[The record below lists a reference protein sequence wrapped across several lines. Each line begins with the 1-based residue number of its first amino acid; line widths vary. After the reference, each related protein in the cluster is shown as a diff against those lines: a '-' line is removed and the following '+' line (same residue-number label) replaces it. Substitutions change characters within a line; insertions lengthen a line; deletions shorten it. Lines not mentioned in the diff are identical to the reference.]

1 MRLSAAVVLLVGA
14 SAMAQMAFQ
23 AASPSYNGQNV
34 SAISLIANPHR
45 DLQTLYP
52 LVTQK
57 AGEPYS
63 QEKIEA
69 DAKTLQQAGHFP
81 EVKAAVVPEVGG
93 LRVLFLLEP
102 AYYLGIVEFPEA
114 TKLFSYTRLLQVA
127 NLSDEDPYDPSRIP
141 DALSALRD
149 FFHRNGYFQAEV
161 HGEPAIDDAHE
172 LVNVTFAI
180 RVGKR
185 AKISTVNINGAED
198 GERLR
203 LLHAVHSLRARLSRG
218 LLKAGKPYS
227 RERLSAATTLI
238 KKALTGQ

>member
-1 MRLSAAVVLLVGA
+1 MRLSAAVVLLVSA
-14 SAMAQMAFQ
+14 SAMAQIAFQ

-52 LVTQK
+52 LVSQK
-57 AGEPYS
+57 AGKPYS

-69 DAKTLQQAGHFP
+69 DAKALQQAGHFP
-81 EVKAAVVPEVGG
+81 EVKAAVVPEVAG

-102 AYYLGIVEFPEA
+102 AYYVGVVEFPEA

-127 NLSDEDPYDPSRIP
+127 NLSDEDPYDGSRIP

-161 HGEPAIDDAHE
+161 HGEPSIDDAHQ

-180 RVGKR
+180 HVGKR
-185 AKISTVNINGAED
+185 AKISAVSIEGPDDAEK
-198 GERLR
+198 GHLLR
-203 LLHAVHSLRARLSRG
+203 SIHSLRARLS
-218 LLKAGKPYS
+218 
-227 RERLSAATTLI
+227 
-238 KKALTGQ
+238 